1 MNAKKILVVEDDKLT
16 RTIISDILTRAGYA
30 VVSAAD
36 APSAVK
42 IARQESPDLITLD
55 IVLGADSPS
64 DSMDGLKVAA
74 WLKRLN
80 DDRRVPM
87 IIISSIDPK
96 NVSAGLAAATPHRY
110 LSKPVEKQKLLDAVN
125 EALI

>member
-1 MNAKKILVVEDDKLT
+1 MNAKKILVIEDDKLT
-16 RTIISDILTRAGYA
+16 RTVICDILSRAGYA
-30 VVSAAD
+30 VVQASD
-36 APSAVK
+36 AHSAVK
-42 IARQESPDLITLD
+42 IARQESPDLITID

-80 DDRRVPM
+80 EDRRIPM
-87 IIISSIDPK
+87 IVISSIDPK
-96 NVSAGLAAATPHRY
+96 NVSAGLAAAAPHRY
-110 LSKPVEKQKLLDAVN
+110 LSKPVEKMKLLDAVS